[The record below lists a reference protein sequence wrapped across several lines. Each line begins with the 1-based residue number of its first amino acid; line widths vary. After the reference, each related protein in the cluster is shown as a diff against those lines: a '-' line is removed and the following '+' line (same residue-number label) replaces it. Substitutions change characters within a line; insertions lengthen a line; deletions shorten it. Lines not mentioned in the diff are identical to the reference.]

1 MRTSLAPHLDEYVLC
16 KGWIG
21 DWEDIK
27 EYSTRRVFVLQ
38 PTIKQA
44 DKNLLY
50 KEQKTIST
58 EHHLNLFIKFEDLS
72 NYDTESFQLKNPIN
86 FTGEILKI

>member
-38 PTIKQA
+38 PTIKEA
-44 DKNLLY
+44 RRNKKRRKNRT
-50 KEQKTIST
+50 TI
-58 EHHLNLFIKFEDLS
+58 LNKIQGQG
-72 NYDTESFQLKNPIN
+72 FQL
-86 FTGEILKI
+86 

>member
-27 EYSTRRVFVLQ
+27 EVSTRRVFVLQ

-44 DKNLLY
+44 DKN
-50 KEQKTIST
+50 
-58 EHHLNLFIKFEDLS
+58 
-72 NYDTESFQLKNPIN
+72 
-86 FTGEILKI
+86 